1 MHDPEAPPAP
11 APDTAGTPED
21 ADLAARR
28 AALRKLAVLGAWTA
42 PVTLSLLVYPRTSAA
57 SVEPLCGP
65 PGSSPNC

>member
-11 APDTAGTPED
+11 DPAGTPDD

-57 SVEPLCGP
+57 SCDGSLP
-65 PGSSPNC
+65 PCDPGGN

>member
-11 APDTAGTPED
+11 DPAGTPDD
-21 ADLAARR
+21 ANLAARR

-57 SVEPLCGP
+57 SCPIGDLP
-65 PGSSPNC
+65 PCDPGGNP